1 MKRILGPRLLVFGLL
16 VFLSGCGAAYTGLSG
31 NTMYNNGLADTAITP
46 ISGLEA
52 VAAESYFGTMPSNG
66 TLDPSI
72 RVRYA
77 IFGDTGGQ
85 SVKRHAHIIFA
96 ELTDKNRWEMAAETF
111 AASNEMSLNGVK
123 IDRRPWTEH
132 IFFERREGDWFTE
145 FWDIN
150 GYLTPKAWL
159 GKRWSRSYD
168 MSSRIV
174 VEYREPM
181 PDCVRIPD
189 PKKAAIIFSGT
200 KLDIE
205 SPECRREVEAV
216 LERAD
221 QAFSMRRPANVNV
234 SAPAPAEALSVKPE
248 RKMDLK
254 RYVGEAVYTDPTIGG
269 NADD

>member
-1 MKRILGPRLLVFGLL
+1 MKRIISPRLFVLGLVVLL
-16 VFLSGCGAAYTGLSG
+16 TGCGSAYTGLSG
-31 NTMYNNGLADTAITP
+31 NTMYSDGLADTAVTP

-52 VAAESYFGTMPSNG
+52 VAHDSYFGSMPAN
-66 TLDPSI
+66 TNLDPNI

-77 IFGDTGGQ
+77 IYGDTGGQ

-96 ELTDKNRWEMAAETF
+96 EIPDKKRWEMAAETF
-111 AASNEMSLNGVK
+111 AASNEMALSSVK

-150 GYLTPKAWL
+150 GYMTPRAWM

-168 MSSRIV
+168 MSSRVV

-181 PDCVRIPD
+181 PDCVRIPE
-189 PKKAAIIFSGT
+189 PKKAAIIFSGNQ
-200 KLDIE
+200 LDVE
-205 SPECRREVEAV
+205 SPECRRQVEAIM
-216 LERAD
+216 ERAD
-221 QAFSMRRPANVNV
+221 QAFSMRRPASVNV
-234 SAPAPAEALSVKPE
+234 SAPAPAEVLTIKPE

-254 RYVGEAVYTDPTIGG
+254 RYVGEAVFTDPTIGG
-269 NADD
+269 NAGD